1 MFWPGLY
8 QTRLRSPPRP
18 LSCIAGLGGEK
29 LIEIPKVKIS
39 SQAPGAARLD
49 KERERDYMS
58 IAELAEHQAD
68 TTTGP
73 AEENQSKR
81 RNSVYI

>member
-58 IAELAEHQAD
+58 IAELAEHPVD
-68 TTTGP
+68 TTGP
-73 AEENQSKR
+73 PEENLSRR